1 MDIRQRTRVQNKMAE
16 LYYTST
22 MRGNCGN
29 TRPRGSMEK
38 IPDEVDCSRY
48 SGMETI

>member
-1 MDIRQRTRVQNKMAE
+1 MDIRQRTRVQKQAN
-16 LYYTST
+16 
-22 MRGNCGN
+22 
-29 TRPRGSMEK
+29 RGSMEK